1 MMFGVYCTR
10 NLIATKRRVFSR

>member
-1 MMFGVYCTR
+1 MFGVYCTR